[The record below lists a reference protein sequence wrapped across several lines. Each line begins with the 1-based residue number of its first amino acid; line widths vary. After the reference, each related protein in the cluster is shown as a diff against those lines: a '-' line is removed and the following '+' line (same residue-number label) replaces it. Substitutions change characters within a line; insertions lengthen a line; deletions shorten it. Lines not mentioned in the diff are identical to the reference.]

1 MFNLKRYENSYI
13 HTLVADIL
21 ATNQTTNEKLDS
33 LISSAAAQELYGAD
47 ISTRPEATAVP
58 VGSTFV
64 VVANPIIIYISDGQA
79 WIEVS

>member
-13 HTLVADIL
+13 HSLVADIL
-21 ATNQTTNEKLDS
+21 AANQTTNEKLDA
-33 LISSAAAQELYGAD
+33 LVPAETAQELYGAD

-64 VVANPIIIYISDGQA
+64 IVADPIVVYMTDGTS
-79 WIEVS
+79 WIEVG